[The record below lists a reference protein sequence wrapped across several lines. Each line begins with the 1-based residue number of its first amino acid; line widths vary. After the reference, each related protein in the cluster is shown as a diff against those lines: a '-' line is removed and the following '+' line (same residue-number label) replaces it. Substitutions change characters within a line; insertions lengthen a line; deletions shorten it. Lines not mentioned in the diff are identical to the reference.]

1 VSDVRLTEVLAALSL
16 TTDLTSGLPLE
27 EGVAI
32 CLVATEFARQLDFD
46 HADASVVFYAALLR
60 AIGCTSHAPE
70 NADEFGD
77 DIAFEATLRVLD
89 PGDEA
94 VFGAQLKQFG
104 SWAGAQ
110 AQPALAARF
119 LEMAATAGPYA
130 ARSGC
135 ETSRALG
142 TRLGMVPAVLAALD
156 DVHERWDGLGI
167 PDGRVGD
174 ELTRAG
180 RIVHVAEQAVRA
192 RAIGG
197 DAAAMSE
204 VERRSGGHLDP
215 ELATAFARVGK
226 AALATLDT
234 PDLIAAVLD
243 AEPGVAVHVAPG
255 ELDGFCLALSI
266 VADLKSRYLI
276 GHSAHVAALAD
287 SAAALSGV
295 AADERAVIR
304 AAALLHD
311 LGRTAVPSS
320 VWDRPGPLGAADFER
335 VRLHPYWT
343 ERILGRCPGLAH
355 LAPIAGAHHER
366 LDGSGYHRGAAAE
379 QLSSSARLLA
389 AADCFATA
397 TEARPHRPALSR
409 SDAAAMLTGEAAAG
423 RIDRAACAAVIEAS
437 GLPRPKADLPKGL
450 TEREVDVLR
459 LAARGLSNRGIAD
472 ELCLSDRTVG
482 HHLAHVYDKIDRRTR
497 AGAAVFAV
505 EHGLLP
511 G

>member
-1 VSDVRLTEVLAALSL
+1 MSDIRLTEVLAALSL

-32 CLVATEFARQLDFD
+32 CLVATEFARQLGLD
-46 HADASVVFYAALLR
+46 DAAAGVVFHAALLR

-70 NADEFGD
+70 NADAFGD
-77 DIAFEATLRVLD
+77 DIAFEAALRVLD
-89 PGDEA
+89 PGDPE

-104 SWAGAQ
+104 SWAGPQ
-110 AQPALAARF
+110 AQPALANRF
-119 LEMAATAGPYA
+119 LEIAPTAGPYA

-142 TRLGMVPAVLAALD
+142 ARLGMVPAVLTALD

-167 PDGRVGD
+167 PDGRAGD
-174 ELTRAG
+174 DLTTTG

-197 DAAAMSE
+197 DAAALAE
-204 VERRSGGHLDP
+204 VARRSGGHLDP
-215 ELATAFARVGK
+215 DFAAAFAQVGTRAL
-226 AALATLDT
+226 AALDA
-234 PDLIAAVLD
+234 PDLIAATLA
-243 AEPGVAVHVAPG
+243 AEPGIPVRIPAAK
-255 ELDGFCLALSI
+255 LDGFCLALSI

-276 GHSAHVAALAD
+276 GHSAHVAALVD
-287 SAAALSGV
+287 SAAALGAV
-295 AADERAVIR
+295 APDDRATVR

-343 ERILGRCPGLAH
+343 ERILGRCPGLGH

-366 LDGSGYHRGAAAE
+366 LDGSGYHRGARAT
-379 QLSSSARLLA
+379 QLSASARLLA

-397 TEARPHRPALSR
+397 TEPRPHRPARSR
-409 SDAAAMLTGEAAAG
+409 TDAAAALSREAAAG
-423 RIDRAACAAVIEAS
+423 RLDRDACAAVIEAS
-437 GLPRPKADLPKGL
+437 GLPRPRAGLPNGL

-459 LAARGLSNRGIAD
+459 LAARGLSNRAIAG

-482 HHLAHVYDKIDRRTR
+482 HHLAHVYDKIGRRTR

-511 G
+511 E